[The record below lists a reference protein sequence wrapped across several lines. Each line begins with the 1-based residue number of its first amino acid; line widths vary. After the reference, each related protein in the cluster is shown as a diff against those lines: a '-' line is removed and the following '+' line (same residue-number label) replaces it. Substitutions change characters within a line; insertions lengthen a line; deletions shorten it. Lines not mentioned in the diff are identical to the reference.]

1 MGVTHFHV
9 IDGKIVDEWV
19 LYDEFSML
27 VQIRMAE
34 LQKDL
39 PSL

>member
-39 PSL
+39 PSQ